1 LQNWLL
7 NKGDNAYLPKI
18 IETPIMT
25 PDNDVFLF
33 LPKLA
38 KSKGSTKRGYFGLTF
53 CYFLQKQNACGIWGK
68 YFRNN
73 IKLT

>member
-7 NKGDNAYLPKI
+7 NKGDNAYLPNV
-18 IETPIMT
+18 IETPIA
-25 PDNDVFLF
+25 PSDKVFSSFYLE
-33 LPKLA
+33 LA
-38 KSKGSTKRGYFGLTF
+38 KSKGSTKRAYFGLTF

-68 YFRNN
+68 YLRDN